1 VVGIEKAWRDQLE
14 SVVADPGTCLNC
26 LVTKTRRL
34 VDRQAK
40 RLAAFLRCEMS
51 PIASEP
57 LLMSGTIQQ
66 TEKLKIEKYN
76 TANTP
81 GTLDFSMQIQ

>member
-1 VVGIEKAWRDQLE
+1 
-14 SVVADPGTCLNC
+14 
-26 LVTKTRRL
+26 
-34 VDRQAK
+34 
-40 RLAAFLRCEMS
+40 MS

-66 TEKLKIEKYN
+66 TEKLKIEKYI
-76 TANTP
+76 TPNTP

>member
-1 VVGIEKAWRDQLE
+1 MIHNRHL
-14 SVVADPGTCLNC
+14 PGSYFTE
-26 LVTKTRRL
+26 R
-34 VDRQAK
+34 
-40 RLAAFLRCEMS
+40 
-51 PIASEP
+51 
-57 LLMSGTIQQ
+57 LMSDTIQQ